1 MGVLSIFKGAASVVG
16 SAAQSANPLTPAEQI
31 VDGAGKIIG
40 MFKLSPDLKAQL
52 QQQLTMANIDMEKAE
67 LAANVA
73 QLQGQLAVDQE
84 EAKSHSIFVAGWRPF
99 VGWVC
104 GTALAYAYVIQ
115 PLLSFTLSAFHH
127 PVTLPDLN
135 LDTMS
140 TILLGMLGLAGARTV
155 EKVMGVPN
163 TNKDD
168 VSTKSQ

>member
-1 MGVLSIFKGAASVVG
+1 MGVAKFFGSLIGNAAG
-16 SAAQSANPLTPAEQI
+16 SADPVQAANGIVTSAQKL
-31 VDGAGKIIG
+31 IG
-40 MFKLSPDLKAQL
+40 MFKLDPTMKAQL
-52 QQQLTMANIDMEKAE
+52 EQQITLANIDMEKAE

-84 EAKSHSIFVAGWRPF
+84 EAKSQSIFVAGWRPF

-163 TNKDD
+163 TDKDD
-168 VSTKSQ
+168 VSAKPR